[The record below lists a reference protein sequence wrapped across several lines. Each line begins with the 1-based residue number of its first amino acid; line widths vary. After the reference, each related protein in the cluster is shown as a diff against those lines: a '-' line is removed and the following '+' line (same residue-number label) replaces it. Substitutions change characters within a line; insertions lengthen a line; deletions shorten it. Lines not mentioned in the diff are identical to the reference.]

1 MNKKYLRSKKT
12 DIDRKISMKN
22 NNPKAILY
30 ILLGMMIFSVQDSLM
45 KYIYSFVSL
54 YEVYLVR
61 TLVSLII
68 ILLFLKL
75 TKRPI
80 IFKTQYPL
88 LTFCRVILF
97 FFGFSS
103 FYISLTILPLA
114 TATALFFVTPFLITI
129 FAKFF
134 LKEQIGPRRW
144 FAVIVGFI
152 GVYVILNP
160 DFSNFDYLTLTPIF
174 CALCYSLSMIIIKK
188 TSDKDSVYTQTFT
201 FYVGAIIIS
210 TIFYFLIGDGQYN
223 TIDHPAYQFI
233 FREWFSNL
241 EVSMI
246 LMIATGFTASVA
258 FLLLFSAYSI
268 GSPAVVSPFEYS
280 ILIWSSLSGWFFF
293 NEIPDL
299 KTIIGILLIVCGGI
313 YIFIREKAQ
322 DQSIVTEKPLR

>member
-1 MNKKYLRSKKT
+1 
-12 DIDRKISMKN
+12 MKN
-22 NNPKAILY
+22 NNPKGIIL
-30 ILLGMMIFSVQDSLM
+30 ILLGMFVFSIQDSLM

-54 YEVYLVR
+54 YEIYLIR
-61 TLVSLII
+61 TLVSLVI
-68 ILLFLKL
+68 ILLFLKI
-75 TKRPI
+75 TKKPI

-88 LTFCRVILF
+88 LTFCRIILF

-103 FYISLTILPLA
+103 FYISLTVLPLI

-144 FAVIVGFI
+144 LAVIIGFI

-160 DFSNFDYLTLTPIF
+160 DFNNFDYMSLTPIL
-174 CALCYSLSMIIIKK
+174 CALCYSLSMIIIKI
-188 TSDKDSVYTQTFT
+188 TSEKDDVYTQTFT
-201 FYVGAIIIS
+201 FYFGAIIIS
-210 TIFYFLIGDGQYN
+210 MIFYFTFGDGQYN
-223 TIDHPAYQFI
+223 TIDHPASQFI
-233 FREWFSNL
+233 FREWFTNL
-241 EVSMI
+241 EKSML

-258 FLLLFSAYSI
+258 FLLLFSAYRI
-268 GSPAVVSPFEYS
+268 ASPAVVSPFEYS
-280 ILIWSSLSGWFFF
+280 ILAWSSLSGWFFF

-299 KTIIGILLIVCGGI
+299 KTIIGIILIVCGGI

>member
-1 MNKKYLRSKKT
+1 
-12 DIDRKISMKN
+12 MKN
-22 NNPKAILY
+22 NNPKGIIL
-30 ILLGMMIFSVQDSLM
+30 ILLGMFVFSIQDSIM

-54 YEVYLVR
+54 YEIYLIR
-61 TLVSLII
+61 TLVSLVI
-68 ILLFLKL
+68 ILLFLKI
-75 TKRPI
+75 TKKPI

-88 LTFCRVILF
+88 LTFCRIILF

-103 FYISLTILPLA
+103 FYISLTVLPLI

-144 FAVIVGFI
+144 LAVIIGFI

-160 DFSNFDYLTLTPIF
+160 DFNNFDYISLTPIF
-174 CALCYSLSMIIIKK
+174 CAFCYSLSMIIIKI
-188 TSDKDSVYTQTFT
+188 TSEKDSVYTQTFT
-201 FYVGAIIIS
+201 FYFGAVIIS
-210 TIFYFLIGDGQYN
+210 VIFYFTFGDGQYN
-223 TIDHPAYQFI
+223 TIDHPASQFI
-233 FREWFSNL
+233 FREWFSDL
-241 EVSMI
+241 ENSML

-258 FLLLFSAYSI
+258 FLLLFSAYRI
-268 GSPAVVSPFEYS
+268 ASPAVVSPFEYS
-280 ILIWSSLSGWFFF
+280 ILVWSSLSGWFFF

-299 KTIIGILLIVCGGI
+299 KTIIGIILIVCGGI